1 MDRPVGEEGETRLNP
16 RTMRFVGMAVAF
28 ALLVAALPLSAQQD
42 ARAVRSAFV
51 YNLTKYV
58 AWPQSKRTLLI
69 GFIGDQSTGLT
80 MRQTL
85 EGKSSDG
92 RKLQVLLNPA
102 ASELSACDIV
112 YVTSAETPKLDT
124 ILPRLRGTPILTVG
138 EDGRFPA
145 QGGMVGLTRSGDQ
158 IQIEVNLEALHHAGL
173 KMSSRLLELATLVS
187 SKEQMK

>member
-1 MDRPVGEEGETRLNP
+1 
-16 RTMRFVGMAVAF
+16 MAVAF
-28 ALLVAALPLSAQQD
+28 TLLVSVRPVCAQQD

-51 YNLTKYV
+51 FNLTKYV

-80 MRQTL
+80 MRRTL

-102 ASELSACDIV
+102 DSEQSACDIV
-112 YVTSAETPKLDT
+112 YLTSTETSKLGT
-124 ILPRLRGTPILTVG
+124 ILPRLSRAPILTVG
-138 EDGRFPA
+138 EDGRFSA
-145 QGGMVGLTRSGDQ
+145 EGGMVGLTRSGDQ

-173 KMSSRLLELATLVS
+173 KMSSHLLELATLVS